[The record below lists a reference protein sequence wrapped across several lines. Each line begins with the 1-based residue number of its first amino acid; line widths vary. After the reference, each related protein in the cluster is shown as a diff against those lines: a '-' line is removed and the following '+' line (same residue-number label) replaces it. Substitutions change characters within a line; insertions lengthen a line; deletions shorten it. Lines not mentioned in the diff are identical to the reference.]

1 MSIRQNVRSIPV
13 LHFAARLPVYW
24 RRFASERR
32 KWNRALLGD
41 TLCPAENIAI
51 RTPDH
56 AIAHEVF
63 ESMVF
68 ETAGAVE
75 LREFLGLADGCA
87 SFVDLG
93 ASGGFFSAV
102 FACSRPG
109 SATVLSVE
117 PDPVSVRVLD
127 SVRSK
132 NTRAGIDWKI
142 AAVGVAAMAGRIAVM
157 ADDAHY
163 GVSVMQGNQKAGE
176 VPVVPLARLC
186 AEQQISPDLI
196 KIDIESMEY
205 EVVLSSLDFLK
216 LHRPRLH
223 LELHSPFL
231 VKQGRDP
238 KEIMTA
244 LFKLGYRF
252 RHATT
257 PADFLAGFDP
267 DKILRLDL
275 VPSA

>member
-1 MSIRQNVRSIPV
+1 MSLRQNVRSIPV

-41 TLCPAENIAI
+41 TLCPAEDIAI
-51 RTPDH
+51 RAPDH

-63 ESMVF
+63 EAMVF
-68 ETAGAVE
+68 ENAGAVE
-75 LREFLGLADGCA
+75 LRDFLELAGDCT

-102 FACSRPG
+102 FACSRRG
-109 SATVLSVE
+109 AATVLSVE
-117 PDPVSVRVLD
+117 PDPVSVRVLE
-127 SVRSK
+127 SVRGK
-132 NTRAGIDWKI
+132 NARAGIDWKI
-142 AAVGVAAMAGRIAVM
+142 AAVGVAATEGRIAVM

-176 VPVVPLARLC
+176 VPVMPLARLC
-186 AEQQISPDLI
+186 SEQQVTPDLI

-216 LHRPRLH
+216 QHRPRLH

-238 KEIMTA
+238 KEVMAA
-244 LFKLGYRF
+244 LFALGYRF
-252 RHATT
+252 RYALT
-257 PADFLAGFDP
+257 PADFLADFDP
-267 DKILRLDL
+267 TQILRLDL